1 MESSARLELRLT
13 DKGILIP
20 KMNASEGLAITSAKE
35 ELMVFR
41 TKGLVGYFF
50 SFAVWDTV
58 INVSKGTN
66 ENNEPNS
73 FTLGS
78 GIYEIQANM
87 PSVSLNENHIRL
99 YSVILKQAET
109 EGNTNKYL
117 APKCVLSLI
126 SILNSLR
133 NTYIYNS
140 ALKKKHQN
148 SKYFF
153 CESVNFG
160 KMYATSANSKTVV
173 CLLFHHEKNSLTYHI
188 KLHCSNL

>member
-1 MESSARLELRLT
+1 
-13 DKGILIP
+13 
-20 KMNASEGLAITSAKE
+20 MNASEGLAITSAKE

-41 TKGLVGYFF
+41 TKVLVGYFF
-50 SFAVWDTV
+50 SFAVWDTDT
-58 INVSKGTN
+58 NVSKGTN

-153 CESVNFG
+153 LRIGQFWQN
-160 KMYATSANSKTVV
+160 V
-173 CLLFHHEKNSLTYHI
+173 CNKCKFKNCRLLTFPP
-188 KLHCSNL
+188 